1 MLFIILLYHAW
12 PPIATFILKINIQ
25 LFLPISLTLAN
36 IFVIINVSDNTT
48 DKLKMKRG
56 ISNMYHVLKLH
67 NTKCIIGNG
76 HHSFI
81 TDMTQQYQI
90 DGVQYVYH
98 VKQIARVST
107 PAERDIYLYRVDDV
121 ANGVEYYVTVNH
133 VDIHIDGKR
142 KIEHVYDVIDDTLD
156 ADNDFDALIEFAKYT
171 VQFTIEFN

>member
-1 MLFIILLYHAW
+1 
-12 PPIATFILKINIQ
+12 
-25 LFLPISLTLAN
+25 
-36 IFVIINVSDNTT
+36 
-48 DKLKMKRG
+48 
-56 ISNMYHVLKLH
+56 MYHVLKLH

-171 VQFTIEFN
+171 VQFTIEFNWQMTDVVLCNVRFLLNINIQKYVDTA

>member
-1 MLFIILLYHAW
+1 
-12 PPIATFILKINIQ
+12 LKINIQ
-25 LFLPISLTLAN
+25 LFLRYLLTYVN
-36 IFVIINVSDNTT
+36 TFVIIILTDNTLSVN
-48 DKLKMKRG
+48 KKMKRG

-81 TDMTQQYQI
+81 TDMTQQYEI
-90 DGVQYVYH
+90 DGVQNVYH
-98 VKQIARVST
+98 IKQIARVST

-121 ANGVEYYVTVNH
+121 ANGIEYYVSVNH

-142 KIEHVYDVIDDTLD
+142 KIEHVYDVIDDTFD
-156 ADNDFDALIEFAKYT
+156 ADNDFDALIEFARFT